1 MIPVVPGAGL
11 LVVAV
16 VVTLLPRR
24 LAHLVAAA
32 ATAAVGVWA
41 ATVPAGTVVPASLL
55 GFEAVV
61 VAVDPMSR
69 IMALIFTI
77 AGTAAVGYAAFT
89 DASARQTG
97 FALSYVATALGAV
110 LAGDWLTLIIF
121 WELMAVG
128 STLLVFDHGPS
139 ATRPGFRYALYHAIG
154 GSILMVAIVWHYTLV
169 GSFLFDAAT
178 GIVGTGPQ
186 LLALVGMGVNVG
198 FIGLHTWIPKT
209 YPIPHVA
216 ASVFLSVFTTK
227 TGVYGLARAFPDGQP
242 VLIAMGVLMALVGVS
257 YALIQTDMRR
267 LLSYHIISQVGY
279 MLVGIGIG
287 GALATAG
294 AFAHLFNNLLYKT
307 LLFMVAGVVVIATG
321 KHSLKQLG
329 GIGRAVPVTA
339 VLFTVAALSI
349 TGFPGFAGFISKG
362 MITQAANYN
371 GYPLVFYALL
381 LAGVGTF
388 MSFIKF
394 GVYAFWPSDPTPVRS
409 APVRGHHTIM
419 GAIAVACVAIGLQPQ
434 LLFDILP
441 GSAATAKPFTVGHL
455 AEGFILAGLGLG
467 GFVLTRAPLN
477 RLIGLR
483 DVDAITEPAVFR
495 LTHGVVRLA
504 AGSFQRVDTAVVAGV
519 RRSTRVLAGPLRSGR
534 SGLDRLLSTGG
545 AGLQIG
551 EATLVVLV
559 SLAVVSLVVL

>member
-1 MIPVVPGAGL
+1 VIPVVPGAGL

-287 GALATAG
+287 GA
-294 AFAHLFNNLLYKT
+294 
-307 LLFMVAGVVVIATG
+307 
-321 KHSLKQLG
+321 KQLG